1 MLFSKIYKIS
11 RDLRGKIPNFFYSAE
26 AVGAVSVTHKSG
38 PVRRGRRGV
47 ILSAV
52 RCAYVFMF
60 CSYFFLC
67 VLAPR
72 SLCSCSVLFFLLL
85 IFLFGFFSFFFVC
98 YSDFSMLVFGLLRCR
113 VFRGFAVVAVA
124 ARLNVFMAR
133 ISANMQSDHNLL
145 NVFFA
150 QDERTSRSKKK
161 RRALWM
167 K

>member
-85 IFLFGFFSFFFVC
+85 IFLFGFFLFFC
-98 YSDFSMLVFGLLRCR
+98 LLQRFFHVGFWTVALPCFPRIRCCC
-113 VFRGFAVVAVA
+113 GC
-124 ARLNVFMAR
+124 
-133 ISANMQSDHNLL
+133 S
-145 NVFFA
+145 
-150 QDERTSRSKKK
+150 TSECVYGAHIRKYAI
-161 RRALWM
+161 RP
-167 K
+167 